1 MNEYIKILYEKTWLI
16 EYLHIFCLLMLPPVV
31 FSFIVTILSLGIIN
45 EFIMSVLYV
54 CIVCICVC
62 VCVYYMHA
70 IVINN
75 AKAD

>member
-1 MNEYIKILYEKTWLI
+1 
-16 EYLHIFCLLMLPPVV
+16 MLPPVV

-54 CIVCICVC
+54 CILCICVCVRVRDC